1 MLKRKQLRKRGFEL
15 QFNWIFVLIGGAI
28 FLGFFIALIRN
39 FDVGETQQT
48 TQESTQEL
56 DSYLKISSAVSDTQ
70 KIVEFKS
77 NKQITFSCI
86 DNVSEY
92 YVEGSIKSARYDYN
106 AVFSPTGLRNN
117 ELIIRTLVFESPFKV
132 MPIVYVTDKRIE
144 YVFVGTSPVMSLLYN
159 SMPTGVIK
167 NTISPP
173 DVQSQLADY
182 RDNNYD
188 HVVFIL
194 NDTDAETLPWVTLSD
209 PGFHNVKDK
218 VFAVVISTE
227 GNRIDYGNLIFYSYL
242 ANAFVNEGS
251 VPFLENSLGQQKSV
265 FILGGIISHDKEI
278 YECNLMKALKRMII
292 IAQLH
297 DLRLEAFNQHYSSVN
312 YDYTFYDCKDY
323 YTGARG
329 NLSALTYS
337 EEPVLTAD
345 NFKDMRL
352 AINNIENINR
362 LIMIYGD
369 CARIY

>member
-1 MLKRKQLRKRGFEL
+1 MFKQRQLKKRGFEL

-39 FDVGETQQT
+39 FDAGETQQT

-77 NKQITFSCI
+77 NKQITFSCM

-106 AVFSPTGLRNN
+106 AVFSPTELRSN
-117 ELIIRTLVFESPFKV
+117 ELIIRTQVFESPFKV
-132 MPIVYVTDKRIE
+132 MPLVYVTDKRIE

-159 SMPTGVIK
+159 SMPAGVIK
-167 NTISPP
+167 NTISKSDLPWK
-173 DVQSQLADY
+173 LTDY
-182 RDNNYD
+182 PDNNYD

-194 NDTDAETLPWVTLSD
+194 NDTDAETLPGLALSN
-209 PGFHNVKDK
+209 FNNARSK

-227 GNRIDYGNLIFYSYL
+227 GNRIDYGSLIFYSYIS
-242 ANAFVNEGS
+242 NAFVSEGS

-278 YECNLMKALKRMII
+278 YECNLMKAMKRMILM
-292 IAQLH
+292 AQLH
-297 DLRLEAFNQHYSSVN
+297 DLRLEAYNQHYGSIN
-312 YDYTFYDCKDY
+312 YDYSFYDCKDY

-337 EEPVLTAD
+337 EEPVLTAA
-345 NFKDMRL
+345 NFRDMRL